1 MKKFLSTVLALA
13 CCLSLLMLV
22 GCSNS
27 GNGGNEGGDKAKAH
41 IVLVLEDG
49 TELPYDIEFTPGSNL
64 RTALFEGGLIEE
76 DQTVSMFVETID
88 GHTADVLNDGC
99 TWLPTDENGEQIM
112 GSFDEIIVEN
122 GQTIYL
128 RYYVVPDMD

>member
-1 MKKFLSTVLALA
+1 MKKFLTTALALVCCLLVLA
-13 CCLSLLMLV
+13 

-49 TELPYDIEFTPGSNL
+49 TTEVPHDIEFTPGSNL

-88 GHTADVLNDGC
+88 GYTADVLNDGC
-99 TWLPTDENGEQIM
+99 TWLPTDENGQQIM
-112 GSFDEIIVEN
+112 GSFDEIIVED